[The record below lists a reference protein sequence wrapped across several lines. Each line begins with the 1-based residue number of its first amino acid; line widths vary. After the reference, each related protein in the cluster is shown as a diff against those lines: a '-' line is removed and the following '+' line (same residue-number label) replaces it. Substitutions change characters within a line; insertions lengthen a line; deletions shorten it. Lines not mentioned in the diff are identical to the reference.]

1 MHSSFLA
8 VTAGRA
14 LPALA
19 VALATTLAACGG
31 GEVDFNDDGATAL
44 TSSEPGD
51 HALALRT
58 GDSILD
64 AAWSNSAARF
74 EPAAGGTETL
84 KLGAPNGMAG
94 DLFGWSVAFAGSQVV
109 VGASQE
115 SPAIGIA
122 DNPGRAYLFDTAGS
136 LVRELLPTSAA
147 ERRRDDSYGRSV
159 AASGNLI
166 AVGAPRAD
174 DVGSSAGE
182 VFLFDATTGA
192 QVSKLVPTSTRRNPS
207 DFAVFGSAVDVSGDR
222 IVVGAPGTFANGR
235 GNLGGDG
242 AIYLYDANTRRL
254 ITRTTPPGTRPGDN
268 VGHSVA
274 VEGSTVV
281 AGAPFDSS
289 SAEFAGA
296 AYVFNASNGSLRL
309 KLAASDASA
318 GDRFGFAVST
328 SGGVIAVGAPFD
340 ADFGAASG
348 SVYLFNATTGAF
360 IRKIVASD
368 AGVSDQFGI
377 AVDLAGN
384 RLAVGAWGDNDGAG
398 SVYIFDAGT
407 GAQLAKLVASDASP
421 LDILGRSVAL
431 SGSAVLAGAA
441 RDADRGTDSGSVYRF
456 GLPTP

>member
-1 MHSSFLA
+1 MQSSFMA
-8 VTAGRA
+8 VAAGRA

-19 VALATTLAACGG
+19 VALAATLAACGG
-31 GEVDFNDDGATAL
+31 GEVETDGNDVAAL
-44 TSSEPGD
+44 TGSESDGRAR
-51 HALALRT
+51 ALSAATPL
-58 GDSILD
+58 LD
-64 AAWSNSAARF
+64 AALSSSAADF
-74 EPAAGGTETL
+74 EPASGTIEAL
-84 KLGAPNGMAG
+84 KLGPSNGTAG
-94 DLFGWSVAFAGSQVV
+94 DLFGWSVAFAGSQMV
-109 VGASQE
+109 VGAPQE
-115 SPAIGIA
+115 SLATGIA
-122 DNPGRAYLFDTAGS
+122 NNTGKAYVFDTSGA
-136 LVRELLPTSAA
+136 LLRELVPTSTA

-182 VFLFDATTGA
+182 VFVFNATTGA
-192 QVSKLVPTSTRRNPS
+192 QVSKLVPTGTRRNPS
-207 DFAVFGSAVDVSGDR
+207 DFAAFGSAVDVSADR
-222 IVVGAPGTFANGR
+222 IVVGAPGTFIS
-235 GNLGGDG
+235 GGVSVGGHG

-254 ITRTTPPGTRPGDN
+254 ITRVTPPGTRPKDN

-281 AGAPFDSS
+281 AGAPFDSI

-309 KLAASDASA
+309 KLTASDASA

-328 SGGVIAVGAPFD
+328 SAGLVAVGAPFD
-340 ADFGAASG
+340 ADSGAASG
-348 SVYLFNATTGAF
+348 SVYLFNAATGAF

-368 AGVSDQFGI
+368 AGVNDQFGI
-377 AVDLAGN
+377 AVDLVGN
-384 RLAVGAWGDNDGAG
+384 RLAVGAWGDNGGAG
-398 SVYIFDAGT
+398 SVYIFDAST
-407 GAQLAKLVASDASP
+407 GAQLGKLVASDASP
-421 LDILGRSVAL
+421 LDILGRAVAL